1 MLQSTKCFMHI
12 SMLICSIGIPGITEE
27 RRNCPHDLLNLL
39 LSVKLSKYL
48 TLVKLKALDFVWKC
62 WAIRRKH
69 LQTSGLKRRIFIFT
83 KVGEIEVPQVT
94 YGKRKYEEW
103 VWKWS
108 EIPIGA
114 TVEIPSV
121 GWVQWFFFL
130 LSVVFFPKQIWP
142 IL

>member
-69 LQTSGLKRRIFIFT
+69 LQNSGLDEKDLHFHQSWRNWGSASNLWGK
-83 KVGEIEVPQVT
+83 KVWGMSLKVIRDSHKGYSRDPFC
-94 YGKRKYEEW
+94 W
-103 VWKWS
+103 M
-108 EIPIGA
+108 GA
-114 TVEIPSV
+114 VILFPPFSC
-121 GWVQWFFFL
+121 FL
-130 LSVVFFPKQIWP
+130 S
-142 IL
+142 